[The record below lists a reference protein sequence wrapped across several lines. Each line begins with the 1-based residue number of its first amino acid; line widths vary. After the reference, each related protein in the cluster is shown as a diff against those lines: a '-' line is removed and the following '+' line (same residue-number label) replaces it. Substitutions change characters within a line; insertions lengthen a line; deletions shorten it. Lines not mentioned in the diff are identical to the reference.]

1 MDTIRDAVPG
11 DAAVLQALD
20 GLFGGSPHS
29 EALFLRAISEGK
41 VAVAESSDGF
51 VGYVRWDYF
60 WDAFRFV

>member
-1 MDTIRDAVPG
+1 MYTIRQAGPKDVP
-11 DAAVLQALD
+11 ALQALD

-41 VAVAESSDGF
+41 VAVTESSDGF